1 MRTRTPARAATVVEL
16 PATAEAFLRE
26 LATLRRASPHT
37 LTAYRS
43 DLERLFPWMR
53 DAGVDVLHLTSADVR
68 RAAARLHAGGQA
80 PASIARTLSAWRS
93 YFRWLAREGVIASN
107 PAVGVRAP
115 RRAKRLPK
123 ALPPDT
129 AVRLASHDT
138 DGSPQALRDRA
149 LVELLYSSGLRLAE
163 TVSLDWQYFR
173 ADPLSGL
180 PASTGWIELAE
191 AQVTVTGKGR
201 RTRTVPMGQ
210 AAVAALR
217 AWLAVRHR
225 IAGSK
230 AGAGAEGR
238 ALFVSARGQRLGGRA
253 VRTRIATLARTLG
266 LGVHVHPH
274 MLRHS
279 MASHVLQSSGDLR
292 AVQELLGHANI
303 SSTQIYTQLDFQ
315 HLAKVYDA
323 THPRARR
330 KG

>member
-1 MRTRTPARAATVVEL
+1 MRTVPPAAAPIAL
-16 PATAEAFLRE
+16 PASAESYLRE

-43 DLERLFPWMR
+43 DLEKLFAWMR
-53 DAGVDVLHLTSADVR
+53 DSSVDAPQLVAADVR
-68 RAAARLHAGGQA
+68 RAAARLHARGQA

-93 YFRWLAREGVIASN
+93 YFRWAAREGLMVSN

-129 AVRLASHDT
+129 AVRLASHGT
-138 DGSPQALRDRA
+138 DGTPQALRDRA

-180 PASTGWIELAE
+180 PASIGWIELAE

-201 RTRTVPMGQ
+201 KTRTVPMGQ

-217 AWLAVRHR
+217 AWLAVRHK

-230 AGAGAEGR
+230 GSATENR
-238 ALFVSARGQRLGGRA
+238 ALFLSARGARLSART
-253 VRTRIATLARTLG
+253 VRTRIAMLARTLG